1 MNKNSSYTTSFGGF
15 SSILIICLLSIIFFS
30 NISDFFNKANV
41 FYDSQTIFSNDPE
54 IQQMDETNSMFALSI
69 S

>member
-1 MNKNSSYTTSFGGF
+1 MNKNASYTTSFGGF

-54 IQQMDETNSMFALSI
+54 IQQMDESNSMFALSI